1 MKKVEISDQSKNSNS
16 SEVQL
21 RQIFLDT
28 ETTGLEIRDG
38 HRIIEIGCV
47 EMIDRKLTNNNYHQ
61 YIQPDRESDEG
72 ALAVHGITKEFLSDK
87 PRFKDIAQEFLAYVD
102 GAELI
107 IHNAP
112 FDVGFL
118 NYEFS
123 LLQGKAKKLEN
134 NCDISDSLVLA
145 RQMHP
150 GQRNSLDALCKRY
163 DISNDHRTLH
173 GALLDSEILADVYL
187 AMTGGQRALLL
198 GEEASEESEAGVS
211 AMFNRLSSERSPLK
225 IIQVNS
231 DELTAHQQ
239 YIEAIE
245 KDSGKSLW

>member
-1 MKKVEISDQSKNSNS
+1 MNEKNEN
-16 SEVQL
+16 L

-38 HRIIEIGCV
+38 NRIIEIGCV
-47 EMIDRKLTNNNYHQ
+47 EMMARTLTNNNYHQ
-61 YIQPDRESDEG
+61 YIQPDRESEEG
-72 ALAVHGITKEFLSDK
+72 ALKVHGITTEFLADK
-87 PRFKDIAQEFLAYVD
+87 PRFGDIVDDFLTYIE

-112 FDVGFL
+112 FDVAFINHEL
-118 NYEFS
+118 S
-123 LLQGKAKKLEN
+123 LLGHPKKLEDY
-134 NCDISDSLVLA
+134 CEITDSLVLA

-163 DISNDHRTLH
+163 DIVNEHRQLH

-198 GEEASEESEAGVS
+198 GEEGSNENGS
-211 AMFNRLSSERSPLK
+211 
-225 IIQVNS
+225 
-231 DELTAHQQ
+231 T
-239 YIEAIE
+239 EAIE
-245 KDSGKSLW
+245 FTRLPSSRKPLPVIAATADEIEAHQLTLASIQKTSGKKLWH

>member
-1 MKKVEISDQSKNSNS
+1 MFEKAG
-16 SEVQL
+16 

-28 ETTGLEIRDG
+28 ETTGLETRDG

-47 EMIDRKLTNNNYHQ
+47 EMIDRKLTGNNYHQ
-61 YIQPDRESDEG
+61 YIQPDRESDEA
-72 ALAVHGITKEFLSDK
+72 ALAVHGISSEFLADK
-87 PRFKDIAQEFLAYVD
+87 PRFGEISEDFLHYVK

-118 NYEFS
+118 NYELS
-123 LLQGKAKKLEN
+123 MLANPRVLEDY
-134 NCDISDSLVLA
+134 CEISDSLVLA

-163 DISNDHRTLH
+163 DIKNDHRTLH

-187 AMTGGQRALLL
+187 AMTGGQTALLL
-198 GEEASEESEAGVS
+198 GDGPANEADSSISSAFKRLQEDRVSLPVLKANNAELDAHQAYLKEIEESTGK
-211 AMFNRLSSERSPLK
+211 RLW
-225 IIQVNS
+225 
-231 DELTAHQQ
+231 H
-239 YIEAIE
+239 
-245 KDSGKSLW
+245 